1 MIRSISPQDLD
12 ALVRAG
18 LTDPEVPGGTV
29 HLFDL
34 RTADTFQAA
43 HVPGSRFTPHS
54 RAETWI
60 PQRASTQELVILIDD
75 DGAKAGLGRETAAE
89 LAHRW
94 FRRVRF
100 IAGGFAAYR
109 AAGYAIESGGAAGP
123 GADSHEG
130 ALAERHH
137 STPVDWAT
145 TEGVT
150 RPRIF

>member
-1 MIRSISPQDLD
+1 MIRSMSPQELD
-12 ALVRAG
+12 ALVQAG
-18 LTDPEVPGGTV
+18 LADPEVPGGRV

-34 RTADTFQAA
+34 RQADAFQAA

-54 RAETWI
+54 RAESWI

-75 DGAKAGLGRETAAE
+75 DGAKAGLGRKTAAE

-109 AAGYAIESGGAAGP
+109 AAGFPIESDGAVGP

-130 ALAERHH
+130 ALTERHH
-137 STPVDWAT
+137 STEVDWAT